1 MSEKLNELAIRVT
14 MLPRDTN
21 GMGTIFGGVIL
32 AHIDMAGA
40 IQARRVARK
49 LFVTKSMN
57 EVVFLAPVHVGETVS
72 FYTCTSRVGT
82 TSVSVCV
89 DVEVERRD
97 TGQLVKVTTAK
108 LTFVAVDD
116 QRRPVPVLDPG
127 AEPPVLCKC

>member
-1 MSEKLNELAIRVT
+1 MSVQQKELAIRVT

-32 AHIDMAGA
+32 AHVDMAGA

-57 EVVFLAPVHVGETVS
+57 EVEFVAPVHVGDTVS
-72 FYTCTSRVGT
+72 FYTWTSRVGT

-89 DVEVERRD
+89 EVEVERHA
-97 TGQLVKVTTAK
+97 TGERVQVTTAK

-116 QRRPVPVLDPG
+116 QRRPIPVLDPG
-127 AEPPVLCKC
+127 AEPPATSEC